1 MQTLPLLRR
10 HLSFIAAALAL
21 SALLAAG
28 SASAREYP
36 IEKSFAVTP
45 GGVLKIDSNV
55 ASAEIVTADTRDVEV
70 RLERNR
76 NDRYQRE
83 NDELLEQLQL
93 EMVEA
98 NNVVRLVARVP
109 DNRKREMHSIP
120 LAFRIVIPRKFNLDV
135 QTLGSSSVGDL
146 DGTAKVSTA
155 GGGLKLGNISASA
168 IVKSAG
174 GGITIGDVG
183 ADLDAAS
190 AGGSLK
196 VGKVAGS
203 VTANAAG
210 GSVTIEEAG
219 ELVEVTAAG
228 GSVKAVVS
236 KPPRTDSE
244 VSATGGSVDLR
255 LPDGSAARVNAACIG
270 GRIRSDFAIGSEGDS
285 DSTRLKGEI
294 GSGGPILAL
303 RATGG
308 SINLRKATR

>member
-1 MQTLPLLRR
+1 MISKTLLTVLA
-10 HLSFIAAALAL
+10 ITALL
-21 SALLAAG
+21 SAA

-36 IEKSFAVTP
+36 IEKSFAVKP
-45 GGVLKIDSNV
+45 GGVLKVDSNV
-55 ASAEIVTADTRDVEV
+55 ASAEIVTGDSSKVEV

-83 NDELLEQLQL
+83 TDEILEQLQL

-120 LAFRIVIPRKFNLDV
+120 LAFRITIPKKFNVDA

-155 GGGLKLGNISASA
+155 GGGLKLGNVSAGA
-168 IVKSAG
+168 IVRSAG
-174 GGITIGDVG
+174 GGIAIGDVG
-183 ADLDAAS
+183 ADLEARS

-196 VGKVAGS
+196 VGKVAGR
-203 VTANAAG
+203 VTAKVAG
-210 GSVTIEEAG
+210 GSISIGEAEELA
-219 ELVEVTAAG
+219 EATTAG
-228 GSVKAVVS
+228 GSVKAVVT
-236 KPPRTDSE
+236 KPLRADSE
-244 VSATGGSVDLR
+244 VSATGGSIDLR
-255 LPDGSAARVNAACIG
+255 LADSTAARVDAACVG
-270 GRIRSDFAIGSEGDS
+270 GRIRSDFAISTEADS
-285 DSTRLKGEI
+285 DSTRLKGDI
-294 GSGGPILAL
+294 GRGGPALAL

>member
-1 MQTLPLLRR
+1 MNSKPVLTVLA
-10 HLSFIAAALAL
+10 ITALL
-21 SALLAAG
+21 SAA

-36 IEKSFAVTP
+36 IEKSFAVRP

-55 ASAEIVTADTRDVEV
+55 ASAEIVTGDSKNVEV

-76 NDRYQRE
+76 SDRYQRE
-83 NDELLEQLQL
+83 TDEILEQLQL

-120 LAFRIVIPRKFNLDV
+120 LAFRIIIPRKFNVDV
-135 QTLGSSSVGDL
+135 HTLGSSTVGDL

-155 GGGLKLGNISASA
+155 GGGLKLGNVSASA
-168 IVKSAG
+168 IVRSAG
-174 GGITIGDVG
+174 GGIAIGDVG
-183 ADLDAAS
+183 ADLEARS

-196 VGKVAGS
+196 VGKVAGR

-210 GSVTIEEAG
+210 GSVSIEEAE
-219 ELVEVTAAG
+219 ELLEATAAG
-228 GSVKAVVS
+228 GSVKAVVT
-236 KPPRTDSE
+236 KPLRADSE
-244 VSATGGSVDLR
+244 VSATGGSIDLR
-255 LPDGSAARVNAACIG
+255 LADSTAARVDAACVG
-270 GRIRSDFAIGSEGDS
+270 GRIRSDFAIGTQDDS
-285 DSTRLKGEI
+285 DPTRLRGEI
-294 GSGGPILAL
+294 GRGGPALAL

>member
-1 MQTLPLLRR
+1 M
-10 HLSFIAAALAL
+10 SFITRALVV
-21 SALLAAG
+21 SALLVAA

-36 IEKSFAVTP
+36 IEMSFAVTP

-55 ASAEIVTADTRDVEV
+55 ASAEIVTGNTNKVEV

-98 NNVVRLVARVP
+98 NNTVRLVARVP

-120 LAFRIVIPRKFNLDV
+120 LAFRITIPRKFNVDV
-135 QTLGSSSVGDL
+135 RTLGASSVGDL

-155 GGGLKLGNISASA
+155 GGGLKLGNVSASA

-183 ADLDAAS
+183 GDLDANS

-196 VGKVAGS
+196 VGKVAGR

-210 GSVTIEEAG
+210 GSVTIEEA
-219 ELVEVTAAG
+219 EEVDEATAAG
-228 GSVKAVVS
+228 GSVKLVVS
-236 KPPRTDSE
+236 KPPRSDSE
-244 VSATGGSVDLR
+244 VTATGGSIDLR
-255 LPDGSAARVNAACIG
+255 LPESSAVRVNAACIG
-270 GRIRSDFAIGSEGDS
+270 GRIRSDFAIGSEGDT
-285 DSTRLKGEI
+285 DSTRLKGQI
-294 GSGGPILAL
+294 GSGGPTLAL